1 MIATVAEVTGR
12 RRRIRPTLWW
22 PRPEKYI
29 LSTMS
34 EAGVAAGA
42 DHAQRVRPEAM
53 DQSEVLEDL
62 LVTRH
67 SCRAFLDRPVPCS
80 TIERLLWLAQR
91 SASWS
96 NLQPWQVIVTTG
108 DGTERFRKALREQA
122 AQQGSDMD
130 SDFPRPRHYEGVYQE
145 RRRECGWQLYNAV
158 SVVRGDREAS
168 ARQAMRN
175 FDLFGAPHAAIITSA
190 ASQGVYGALDC
201 GVYVGNFLL
210 AAQSLGIAAI
220 AQAALARYGAFM
232 HEHFSIPGDRKVLLG
247 ISFGYP
253 DAAHPANGY
262 RTSRAD
268 LATAVRWADA

>member
-1 MIATVAEVTGR
+1 MTVDPSG
-12 RRRIRPTLWW
+12 
-22 PRPEKYI
+22 
-29 LSTMS
+29 
-34 EAGVAAGA
+34 
-42 DHAQRVRPEAM
+42 
-53 DQSEVLEDL
+53 VLEDL

-67 SCRAFLDRPVPCS
+67 SCRAFLDRPVPPG

-96 NLQPWQVIVTTG
+96 NTQPWQVIVTTG
-108 DGTERFRKALREQA
+108 EGTARFRRALRTEA
-122 AQQGSDMD
+122 ERRDGGMD
-130 SDFPRPRHYEGVYQE
+130 SDFPRPARYDGVHNE

-158 SVVRGDREAS
+158 GVARGDRAAS
-168 ARQAMRN
+168 ARQALRN

-190 ASQGVYGALDC
+190 ASQGIYGALDC

-210 AAQSLGIAAI
+210 AAQSLGLAAI

-232 HEHFSIPGDRKVLLG
+232 HGYFSIPDDQKVLLG

-253 DAAHPANGY
+253 DQGAAANSY

-268 LATAVRWADA
+268 LSSVVPWARA

>member
-1 MIATVAEVTGR
+1 MIT
-12 RRRIRPTLWW
+12 
-22 PRPEKYI
+22 
-29 LSTMS
+29 
-34 EAGVAAGA
+34 
-42 DHAQRVRPEAM
+42 
-53 DQSEVLEDL
+53 DQSVVLEDL

-67 SCRAFLDRPVPCS
+67 SCRAFLDRPVPAA

-96 NLQPWQVIVTTG
+96 NTQPWQVIVTTG
-108 DGTERFRKALREQA
+108 EGTERFRRALREEADRRA
-122 AQQGSDMD
+122 ADGGGMD
-130 SDFPRPRHYEGVYQE
+130 SDFPRPGRYDPVHNE

-158 SVVRGDREAS
+158 GVARGDRAAS
-168 ARQAMRN
+168 ARQALRN

-210 AAQSLGIAAI
+210 AAQSLGLAAV

-232 HEHFSIPGDRKVLLG
+232 HGYFSIPDDQKVLVG

-253 DAAHPANGY
+253 DQGDAANSY

-268 LATAVRWADA
+268 LSSVVRWVRG